1 MMMSRY
7 GFKKNTSVIQGQT
20 QGQEEF
26 DYSAI
31 TNSMMLDGNRKT
43 NKFGVG
49 ANG

>member
-7 GFKKNTSVIQGQT
+7 GFKKNTSVI

-31 TNSMMLDGNRKT
+31 TNSMMLDGSRKT

-49 ANG
+49 SNG